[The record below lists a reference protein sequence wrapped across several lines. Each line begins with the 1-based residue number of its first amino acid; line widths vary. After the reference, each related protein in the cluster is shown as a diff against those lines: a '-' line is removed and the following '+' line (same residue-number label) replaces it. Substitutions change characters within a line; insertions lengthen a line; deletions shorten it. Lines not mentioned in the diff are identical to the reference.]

1 MSTPQQASIPALL
14 ERDAMRGM
22 IPSGVRGAL
31 AALLMTAAFD
41 GPVTA
46 QTPVTIHVAVVP
58 FEGSA
63 EVSYAQQSGAFARAG
78 LDVEID
84 AMQSTGPIAAA
95 VASNAEDIGFGTI
108 GAIAV
113 AHVHKIPFVFV
124 APALLVTAEAES
136 GALVVARDAPIHTAA
151 DLSGK
156 TVAIPGLA
164 TLNDY
169 AVRAWID
176 RDGGNSTAVKFVE
189 VAFPAMGAMLAAGR
203 VDAVSLS
210 EPFLSDV
217 KRTARILV
225 NPDPAVA
232 RAFIGS
238 GYFTT
243 AQWAQDHPDL
253 VRRFAAVIR
262 ETAKAANANPAAT
275 VAQLSAFTKIPA
287 ATITQMVRSRFSE
300 EFTAPLMQPLIDVSA
315 HYGGF
320 AAFPAGELIY
330 QPPG

>member
-1 MSTPQQASIPALL
+1 
-14 ERDAMRGM
+14 MRGLKR
-22 IPSGVRGAL
+22 SGVRSAPAVLLVILL
-31 AALLMTAAFD
+31 AAAHAA
-41 GPVTA
+41 GSA
-46 QTPVTIHVAVVP
+46 QAPAKIHVAVVP

-63 EVSYAQQSGAFARAG
+63 EVYYAQQNGAFARAG
-78 LDVEID
+78 LDVTID

-124 APALLVTAEAES
+124 APALLVTADAES
-136 GALVVARDAPIHTAA
+136 GALVVARDAPIHSAP
-151 DLSGK
+151 DLTGK

-176 RDGGNSTAVKFVE
+176 RNGGNSTGVKFVE
-189 VAFPAMGAMLAAGR
+189 IAFPAMGAMLAAGR
-203 VDAVSLS
+203 VDAISVS
-210 EPFLSDV
+210 EPFLSDA
-217 KRTARILV
+217 KHEGRILV

-262 ETAKAANANPAAT
+262 ETAKAANANPGAT
-275 VAQLSAFTKIPA
+275 VAQLSAFTKIPPA
-287 ATITQMVRSRFSE
+287 AITAMVRSRFSE
-300 EFTAPLMQPLIDVSA
+300 EFTAPLLQPLIDVSA

-320 AAFPAGELIY
+320 AAFPASELIY

>member
-1 MSTPQQASIPALL
+1 
-14 ERDAMRGM
+14 M
-22 IPSGVRGAL
+22 IRSGVRGAL
-31 AALLMTAAFD
+31 AVLLTTAALHA
-41 GPVTA
+41 PVVA
-46 QTPVTIHVAVVP
+46 QAPATIHVAVVP

-63 EVSYAQQSGAFARAG
+63 EVYYAQQSGAFARAG

-95 VASNAEDIGFGTI
+95 VASDAEDIGFGTI

-113 AHVHKIPFVFV
+113 AHVHKLPFVFV
-124 APALLVTAEAES
+124 APALLVSADAES

-151 DLSGK
+151 DLTGK

-176 RDGGNSTAVKFVE
+176 RTGGNSTAVKFVE
-189 VAFPAMGAMLAAGR
+189 VAFPAMNAMLTAGR
-203 VDAVSLS
+203 VDAISVS
-210 EPFLSDV
+210 EPFLSDA
-217 KRTARILV
+217 KRTGRILV

-243 AQWAQDHPDL
+243 TQWAHGHPDL

-262 ETAKAANANPAAT
+262 DTAKSVNANPGAT

-287 ATITQMVRSRFSE
+287 ATIAAMVRSRFSE
-300 EFTAPLMQPLIDVSA
+300 EFTAPLLQPLIDVSA
-315 HYGGF
+315 RYGGF
-320 AAFPAGELIY
+320 VTFPAGELIY

>member
-1 MSTPQQASIPALL
+1 MSVILRNAFRCALVALL
-14 ERDAMRGM
+14 TAALHA
-22 IPSGVRGAL
+22 PL
-31 AALLMTAAFD
+31 AAQSPAK
-41 GPVTA
+41 
-46 QTPVTIHVAVVP
+46 IRVAVVP

-63 EVSYAQQSGAFARAG
+63 EVYYAQQSRAFAKAG
-78 LDVEID
+78 LDVDIVP
-84 AMQSTGPIAAA
+84 MQSTGPIAAA
-95 VASNAEDIGFGTI
+95 VAGNAEDIGFGTI

-124 APALLVTAEAES
+124 APALLVSEDAVS
-136 GALVVARDAPIHTAA
+136 GAIVVGRDAPIHSAA
-151 DLSGK
+151 DLTGK

-176 RDGGNSTAVKFVE
+176 RNGGNSTGVKFVE
-189 VAFPAMGAMLAAGR
+189 VAFPAMAAMLDAGR
-203 VDAVSLS
+203 VDAISVS
-210 EPFLSDV
+210 EPFLSDA
-217 KRTARILV
+217 KRTNRILA

-232 RAFIGS
+232 RQFIGS

-262 ETAKAANANPAAT
+262 DTAKWANANPSAT
-275 VAQLSAFTKIPA
+275 VSQLSAFTKIPA
-287 ATITQMVRSRFSE
+287 PVITSMVRTRFSE
-300 EFTAPLMQPLIDVSA
+300 AFNAALLQPLIDVSA
-315 HYGGF
+315 RYGGF
-320 AAFPAGELIY
+320 PTFPAEELIY